1 MNSDA
6 PYESA
11 VRTSLIPFMEEGTG
25 DNFNKKKGHYG
36 FKAYPYPNILIHLV
50 NWTTYMLPYRSKKA
64 FIFLK
69 FNTKKKGGQ
78 IATLNFSKWGGK
90 LSPVPSSMNGISEV
104 RTADSYGASE
114 FMSVRILSGVC
125 VAQSSEAFILLY
137 GSIYVVQLTKCIRI
151 FG

>member
-1 MNSDA
+1 LVLNLRKIKA
-6 PYESA
+6 FLLLYESIY
-11 VRTSLIPFMEEGTG
+11 VVQLTKCIRWKCTKKCIPYLSGKFSKLSS
-25 DNFNKKKGHYG
+25 NKKKGHYG

-90 LSPVPSSMNGISEV
+90 LSPV
-104 RTADSYGASE
+104 T
-114 FMSVRILSGVC
+114 SV
-125 VAQSSEAFILLY
+125 
-137 GSIYVVQLTKCIRI
+137 
-151 FG
+151 

>member
-1 MNSDA
+1 MDA
-6 PYESA
+6 HYIWFAFLWKCTKKCIPYLSGKF
-11 VRTSLIPFMEEGTG
+11 SKLSS
-25 DNFNKKKGHYG
+25 NKKKGHYG

-90 LSPVPSSMNGISEV
+90 LSLVPSSMNGISEV

-125 VAQSSEAFILLY
+125 VAQSSVFCEF
-137 GSIYVVQLTKCIRI
+137 VI
-151 FG
+151 FCDSH